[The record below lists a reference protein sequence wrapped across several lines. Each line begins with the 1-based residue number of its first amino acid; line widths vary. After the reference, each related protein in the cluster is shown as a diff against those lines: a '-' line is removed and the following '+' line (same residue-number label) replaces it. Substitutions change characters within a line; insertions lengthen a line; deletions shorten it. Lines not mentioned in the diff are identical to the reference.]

1 MSRRRRSHSPPSKG
15 RGRGGVCNIL
25 SMRKIL
31 TPPQPLPYKGGEW
44 LRIDY
49 SPFFFSCPDFL
60 KWTQRERAG
69 ESSVRP
75 SLAEIT
81 RQTAQEIREAYL

>member
-1 MSRRRRSHSPPSKG
+1 MRSHSPPIKG

-31 TPPQPLPYKGGEW
+31 TPPQPLPYKGWEG

-60 KWTQRERAG
+60 KWTQLFTVQRNDFFSYSA
-69 ESSVRP
+69 
-75 SLAEIT
+75 LD
-81 RQTAQEIREAYL
+81 Y